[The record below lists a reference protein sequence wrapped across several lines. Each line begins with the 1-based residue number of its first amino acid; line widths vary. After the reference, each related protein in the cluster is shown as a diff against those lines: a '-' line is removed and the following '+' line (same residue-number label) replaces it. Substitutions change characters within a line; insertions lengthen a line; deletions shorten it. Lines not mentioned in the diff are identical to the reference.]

1 MKQYIIIGNGI
12 AAAGCIE
19 GIRSKDKDSQIV
31 VISKE
36 KHPVYCRPLISYYLE
51 GKTDLERMKYR
62 SEDFYEVNGCKVI
75 YGETAVK
82 INNAHNTVVLS
93 NGTSLPFS
101 SLCVA
106 AGSSP
111 FVPNF
116 AGLETVENRFSF
128 MTLDD
133 ALTLEKAITPNSNV
147 PVSYTHLRAH
157 ET

>member
-62 SEDFYEVNGCKVI
+62 SEDF
-75 YGETAVK
+75 
-82 INNAHNTVVLS
+82 
-93 NGTSLPFS
+93 
-101 SLCVA
+101 
-106 AGSSP
+106 
-111 FVPNF
+111 
-116 AGLETVENRFSF
+116 
-128 MTLDD
+128 
-133 ALTLEKAITPNSNV
+133 
-147 PVSYTHLRAH
+147 
-157 ET
+157 